1 MTLLE
6 LLFESYTF
14 KGLLKAIVN
23 VLGVNNIVLLAL
35 SYFAVL
41 IYVARMPSMIPLSHE
56 LGKIRVAA
64 FMQPAIYSFSFIT
77 FITLLSDWP
86 AFLHFLGVYFF
97 NFHSTTLHAS
107 FYG

>member
-41 IYVARMPSMIPLSHE
+41 IYVARM
-56 LGKIRVAA
+56 
-64 FMQPAIYSFSFIT
+64 QC
-77 FITLLSDWP
+77 
-86 AFLHFLGVYFF
+86 
-97 NFHSTTLHAS
+97 
-107 FYG
+107 